1 MAFIYPQG
9 HQKIMPQTL
18 QDVLQKAVFYSDQRD
33 YRLVHLPPNAITV
46 TAGVVAEVGEAFVAL
61 IVDKDEVT
69 LVLDNESL
77 AAFGKRLRDHRVVE
91 TAYRLIT
98 LDVELE
104 PTLTG
109 LMAHLSTALAQAGIS
124 ILPYAAFARDHIL
137 VPAAQFDL
145 AMTTLQQ
152 LKSG

>member
-1 MAFIYPQG
+1 MA
-9 HQKIMPQTL
+9 QTV
-18 QDVLQKAVFYSDQRD
+18 QEVLQKATFYTDGID
-33 YRLVHLPPNAITV
+33 YRLIHLPPNAIT
-46 TAGVVAEVGEAFVAL
+46 AAASVVAEVGEAFLAL

-69 LVLDNESL
+69 LVLDSESL
-77 AAFGKRLRDHRVVE
+77 MAFGKRLRQYRAVDIS
-91 TAYRLIT
+91 YRLIT

-109 LMAHLSTALAQAGIS
+109 LMAHLSTALAKAGIS
-124 ILPYAAFARDHIL
+124 ILPYAAFARDHLL